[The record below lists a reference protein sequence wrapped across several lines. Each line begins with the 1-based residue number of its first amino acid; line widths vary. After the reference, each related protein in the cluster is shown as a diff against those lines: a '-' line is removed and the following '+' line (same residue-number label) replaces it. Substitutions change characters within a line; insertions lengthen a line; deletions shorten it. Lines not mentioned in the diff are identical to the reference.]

1 MSKINLTSPPRE
13 RTSVAIQGLDI
24 STPDD
29 IVADGKCATLH
40 NVRYNAGAWRPVH
53 EFKVAAQT
61 RLPQSNAE
69 ATYNIVYK
77 HPAAPEGHYILERRF
92 KSKYYYYDYDSA
104 ITQYQNA
111 VTLIASFDEQQ
122 RISHFG
128 NVLILNGGDV
138 KYFIYK
144 DGAYKSFVIPPH
156 MMSSVTSSNVKSLT
170 PKCFYLPPSTSG
182 VNGKWVDAE
191 ELSREDQSKV
201 TASWF
206 AIHNTSLDIPMVHT
220 EDGRWHGDMLLFT
233 TWRMDDG
240 TNISPSPLHL
250 VKSHGPLND
259 RHTYKTSVEIGAS
272 PLEKFEKGVD
282 TYLGL
287 TKMAVGD
294 THDYNDLL
302 NANLLSSCIST
313 LRVSFPAST
322 DTSSIKSIAIW
333 CTRPYPVFNVSNTVH
348 TKDTES
354 SKNFSQSGER
364 ANTSSSSFTSF
375 YDDTNIA
382 NEPFYLLKE
391 FDLSEVL
398 IDGDTSYVTLDITQP
413 LLDNMLT
420 SSVYTPNNNLH
431 SVASTTTLDYN
442 MRLHKA
448 DVTTTLCRPFDF
460 VDELPSDDRANICYQ
475 WAEVLVDNT
484 LYTSLGSSN
493 RGASFLSSS
502 PYYNV
507 ISYPDYRATYVG
519 AEYLGGFR
527 LREAPANNLAWYH
540 PPHTEDEKYPPIEY
554 AATRIAVHPND
565 NSVIA
570 QPNRIQVSAANNPF
584 SFPFEN
590 SYSVGSSNN
599 RIIALQSAAIKIG
612 DEKVGALPLYVFT
625 TEGIYALRA
634 GEETLYAAVNPV
646 NYDKIINPNTLAIN
660 GGVVYITERGVHI
673 ISGEG
678 SQLISTPIHKENGI
692 PDIDFFRTC
701 DLIYNQEYNEVMLSN
716 NGTAYIY
723 SLDTGYWSTRELKG
737 NKINTEEI
745 VHTNAIYNLTDED
758 ETKALPMTIATRPI
772 KLGNLEF
779 KRLETIIPRMSSN
792 NHTTMLSLNA
802 DGSVDGCN
810 YLPLR
815 SISGLEIEPHKVN
828 PITLRRVPFSAKYFQ
843 ISISMEPTSGE
854 PHDPSITNIDFE
866 WYHKFYHRMR

>member
-40 NVRYNAGAWRPVH
+40 NVRYNAGAWRPVYG
-53 EFKVAAQT
+53 FKSIYCA
-61 RLPQSNAE
+61 RPFS
-69 ATYNIVYK
+69 TYDSIVYK
-77 HPAAPEGHYILERRF
+77 HPASPSDRYILLYNRNNTYT
-92 KSKYYYYDYDSA
+92 YYEISTA
-104 ITQYQNA
+104 HASMSQA
-111 VTLIASFDEQQ
+111 ALIATFDEEQS
-122 RISHFG
+122 ISHFG
-128 NVLILNGGDV
+128 NVLIFKGSDV

-144 DGAYKSFVIPPH
+144 DGTYRSFVIPPH
-156 MMSSVTSSNVKSLT
+156 MMSSITSSKVKSVA

-182 VNGKWVDAE
+182 VNGQWVDAE

-220 EDGRWHGDMLLFT
+220 EDGRWHGNMLLFT

-250 VKSHGPLND
+250 VKSHSAIPD
-259 RHTYKTSVEIGAS
+259 RHTYKTSVEIGPS

-282 TYLGL
+282 KYLGL
-287 TKMAVGD
+287 TKMALGD
-294 THDYNDLL
+294 THSYNDLL
-302 NANLLSSCIST
+302 HSNLLSSCIST
-313 LRVSFPAST
+313 LRVSFPTST
-322 DTSSIKSIAIW
+322 DTSAIKSIAIW
-333 CTRPYPVFNVSNTVH
+333 CTRPYPVFNASNTVS
-348 TKDTES
+348 TKDAEPY
-354 SKNFSQSGER
+354 KNFRQSGER
-364 ANTSSSSFTSF
+364 TNTSSSSFTSF

-398 IDGDTSYVTLDITQP
+398 IDGNISYVTLDITQP

-431 SVASTTTLDYN
+431 SVISTTTLDYN

-448 DVTTTLCRPFDF
+448 DITTTLRRPFDF

-475 WAEVLVDNT
+475 WAEVLIDNT

-493 RGASFLSSS
+493 RGTSFLPTS

-507 ISYPDYRATYVG
+507 ISYPDYRATYIG

-540 PPHTEDEKYPPIEY
+540 PPHTEDEKYPPIDY
-554 AATRIAVHPND
+554 TATRIAKHPND

-570 QPNRIQVSAANNPF
+570 QPNRIQVSAPNNCF

-590 SYSVGSSNN
+590 SYAVGSSNN

-646 NYDKIINPNTLAIN
+646 NYDKIINPKTLAIN

-701 DLIYNQEYNEVMLSN
+701 DLIYNQEYNEVMLAKK
-716 NGTAYIY
+716 GTAYIY
-723 SLDTGYWSTRELKG
+723 SLDTGYWSTRELLG
-737 NKINTEEI
+737 NKINTEEL
-745 VHTNAIYNLTDED
+745 VSEGTIYDLANED
-758 ETKALPMTIATRPI
+758 ETKPLPTTIITRPI
-772 KLGNLEF
+772 KLGNVEF
-779 KRLETIIPRMSSN
+779 KRLETIIPR
-792 NHTTMLSLNA
+792 LSCVNPYLCKI
-802 DGSVDGCN
+802 DLQGSVDGVN
-810 YLPLR
+810 YQLLR
-815 SISGLEIEPHKVN
+815 STSEMSIPALTQHPFV
-828 PITLRRVPFSAKYFQ
+828 LRRTPFSAKYFTVRLLCRSAGVNPY
-843 ISISMEPTSGE
+843 SIA
-854 PHDPSITNIDFE
+854 ITNIDFE
-866 WYHKFYHRMR
+866 WYRKFYHRMR